1 MDPELLLRSD
11 DIRDILDNAENVGE
25 LPEIPSDDEGSD
37 IVVENDEV
45 PDNSLEFDD
54 QLYRP
59 SSESESDKTRT
70 ISPM

>member
-11 DIRDILDNAENVGE
+11 DYRDILDNSEDVGE

-37 IVVENDEV
+37 IAVEIGEV
-45 PDNSLEFDD
+45 PDDSLVFDD

-59 SSESESDKTRT
+59 SSESESDETRS